1 MVYYCFTHITIYSN
15 RLHGTWLLDFLATK
29 LPRRSWVL
37 LRRPRFRSPP
47 GPGQW
52 RKWAGTNQFW
62 RRKIMEKLW
71 KTGGTYENVKKLND
85 VKLPLFNLA
94 TESFG
99 LRLAKFDLAPMI
111 AWLWAFAAG
120 TALFHLSGEV
130 TPHGVEG
137 GHLAIP
143 LHIQQKLLGVRLP
156 GSTGELK
163 RQTWE
168 QKRHFDHQKKE
179 KILVLTN
186 GNWDLAITKVDLTW
200 FNHQK
205 LGLDHSGI
213 QHTNLSGSRMDLY
226 IYIHL
231 FI

>member
-1 MVYYCFTHITIYSN
+1 M
-15 RLHGTWLLDFLATK
+15 
-29 LPRRSWVL
+29 
-37 LRRPRFRSPP
+37 
-47 GPGQW
+47 
-52 RKWAGTNQFW
+52 
-62 RRKIMEKLW
+62 
-71 KTGGTYENVKKLND
+71 
-85 VKLPLFNLA
+85 KLPLFNLA

-111 AWLWAFAAG
+111 AWPRAFAAG

-168 QKRHFDHQKKE
+168 QKRHFDHHKTE

-186 GNWDLAITKVDLTW
+186 GNWDLAITKVDSTIKNW
-200 FNHQK
+200 
-205 LGLDHSGI
+205 D
-213 QHTNLSGSRMDLY
+213 
-226 IYIHL
+226 
-231 FI
+231 